1 MIKQTRYIWFPFFF
15 LLFVLYTKDEQI
27 PDNRSTSTE
36 ITTPND
42 LGIYAK

>member
-15 LLFVLYTKDEQI
+15 LLLLYTKDEQI
-27 PDNRSTSTE
+27 PYNRSTSTE